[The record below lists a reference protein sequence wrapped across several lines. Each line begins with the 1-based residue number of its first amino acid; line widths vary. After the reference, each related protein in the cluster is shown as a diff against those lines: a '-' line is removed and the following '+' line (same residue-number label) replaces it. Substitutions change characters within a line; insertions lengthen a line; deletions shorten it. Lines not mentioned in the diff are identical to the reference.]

1 MYFWPGTFL
10 VDLLAVG
17 ALYDHGGQLLWIHA
31 AGFLICYF
39 LAALLVG
46 LPLDLASLRAGLFL
60 ILLLFAG
67 CFSLLPFYHA
77 F

>member
-1 MYFWPGTFL
+1 M
-10 VDLLAVG
+10 
-17 ALYDHGGQLLWIHA
+17 
-31 AGFLICYF
+31 ICYF